1 MNSEEKKIF
10 EQLKNIISNTFL
22 VNHNAPTNIKDWK
35 GKDIIAFQED
45 LLHKVKGTV
54 SEKWFYTY
62 VKKDSDKLPRID
74 MLNLLSKYCGY
85 ENWENFKQTHNTIT
99 QKKIKKLSSTKL
111 IFLASILIL
120 VFILYKLNATNEFQF
135 CFVDDT
141 KNEVVKSNLDIKIL
155 SNNESPIYLKTD
167 SLGCFSYTTHEKM
180 IQFIVQSPYYK
191 TDTITRF
198 IDSYKNGIIRLA
210 TDDYALVLQYYS
222 NGNKKDWKKR
232 KLQLKHLIDDNAQIY
247 QVFTNNNSIE
257 LYDKNEFINKLMTP
271 TSSLKNIRIVDK
283 SYRNKKIVKLK
294 FIVK

>member
-1 MNSEEKKIF
+1 MNSKDKKIF
-10 EQLKNIISNTFL
+10 EQLKNTISSTFL
-22 VNHNAPTNIKDWK
+22 ANHNAPINIKDWK
-35 GKDIIAFQED
+35 GEDIIAFQED

-62 VKKDSDKLPRID
+62 IKKDGDKLPRID
-74 MLNLLSKYCGY
+74 MLNLLSKYCDY
-85 ENWENFKQTHNTIT
+85 ENWENFKQTYDEVTS
-99 QKKIKKLSSTKL
+99 KKTEKSSFIRL
-111 IFLASILIL
+111 IFLASILIV
-120 VFILYKLNATNEFQF
+120 VFIFYKLNVTNKFQF

-167 SLGCFSYTTHEKM
+167 SLGCFSYTTHKKM
-180 IQFIVQSPYYK
+180 LQFVVQSPYYK

-198 IDSYKNGIIRLA
+198 IDSYKNSVIKLV

-232 KLQLKHLIDDNAQIY
+232 KLQLKNLIDDNAQIY
-247 QVFTNNNSIE
+247 QVFSNNNAIE
-257 LYDKNEFINKLMTP
+257 LYDKNEFINKLMIP

-283 SYRNKKIVKLK
+283 SYRNEKIVKLK